1 MTLQGPKIPLLVLI
15 TTFLFSCDAVKRVPE
30 NEYLLTN
37 NTLLINGKKDKTETL
52 NNLLYQKP
60 NSKIPILG
68 TPLRLQIYNLAR
80 NNRDSLFEAWL
91 DETPK
96 RRERLTKRL
105 SKKQLDKLKE
115 SAIGF
120 NNWLKK
126 TGEAPVIVN
135 KEKAEKSLK
144 KLEAYYTNN
153 GWFDVKAAYNIQ
165 KNETKRAEMVYN
177 VETGNPYILDTITEN
192 IKSPII
198 DSLYHKIKKNS
209 FIKKNE
215 QYRSANFSQERE
227 RIATELRNKG
237 VYHFNQDYI
246 TFEVDTLGTGKKVNV
261 DVLIQ
266 NRAIRAQDSVSR
278 QPFNIY
284 KIKDVNIV
292 TDYSFENRNKPFQ
305 DSIFYEGYKLYGYN
319 KIRYRAKALTDA
331 VFINPGEIFKD
342 SDRTLT
348 YRHLNELR
356 TFKYP
361 NIDYIENANNTL
373 TDTIRLTPLKKFS
386 LGFSTDA
393 STSNIQTIGFS
404 LNPSLIIRNVFRGAE
419 TLELSAI
426 GYIGASKD
434 KNNSNDPF
442 FDINEIGA
450 DLKLTIPRFFFP
462 FNTEKIIPKYMSPS
476 TRISLAT
483 TSQTNIGLDKQTFN
497 GIFNYNWVPS
507 AKVTNRLSVFNIQY
521 VRNLNVGN
529 YFNIYDS
536 SFKNLEN
543 IALYSYNT
551 PSQFIGEDENGTSFL
566 IKDRSDD
573 FIKTVLA
580 DTNFQA
586 TNPDK
591 YRSVSSI
598 NERKNRLTENNL
610 ILSSSF
616 SLTNDERTNLFDEDF
631 SIFRLKVELAGNVLS
646 SLSDVLGLKKNSD
659 NRYEIFNVAYSQF
672 VKAEFDYVKHWDF
685 GSKNVLAARSY
696 FGIAIPLGNSS
707 NIPFSKS
714 FFAGGA
720 NDNRA
725 WTAYRLGPGSSES
738 SNEFNEANLKL
749 ALGVEQ
755 RFNVF
760 GNLNGAVF
768 VDAGNIWNVLDDVK
782 NDKATFDNFSAL
794 KDIAVGS
801 GFGLRYDFSFFV
813 FRFDVGFKTYDP
825 SYPNQNRW
833 FNNYNFANAV
843 YNIGINYPF

>member
-1 MTLQGPKIPLLVLI
+1 MKLQRSKILLLVLI
-15 TTFLFSCDAVKRVPE
+15 TALFISCDAVKRVSE
-30 NEYLLTN
+30 NEHLLTG
-37 NTLLINGKKDKTETL
+37 NTVLINGKKDKTETIT
-52 NNLLYQKP
+52 NLLYQKP
-60 NSKIPILG
+60 NSKIPIIG
-68 TPLRLQIYNLAR
+68 TSLRLQIYNLAR

-96 RRERLTKRL
+96 RRDRLTKRL
-105 SKKQLDKLKE
+105 SKKQLVKLKE
-115 SAIGF
+115 SSVGF
-120 NNWLKK
+120 NNWLRK
-126 TGEAPVIVN
+126 TGEAPVIVS
-135 KEKAEKSLK
+135 EDKAKKSIK
-144 KLEAYYTNN
+144 RLEAYYTNN
-153 GWFDVKAAYNIQ
+153 GWFDVKALYDIQ
-165 KNETKRAEMVYN
+165 KKENKRAEVVYN
-177 VETGNPYILDTITEN
+177 VETGTPYVLDTITEK

-198 DSLYHKIKKNS
+198 DSLYGKIKKNS
-209 FIKKNE
+209 LIKKNE
-215 QYRSANFSQERE
+215 QYRSSNFSQERE
-227 RIATELRNKG
+227 RISSQLRNKG
-237 VYHFNQDYI
+237 VFHFNQDYV
-246 TFEVDTLGTGKKVNV
+246 TFEVDTVGTGKKVNV
-261 DVLIQ
+261 DLLIQ
-266 NRAIRAQDSVSR
+266 NRAIRTQDSVR
-278 QPFNIY
+278 REPFNIY
-284 KIKDVNIV
+284 KIKEVNII
-292 TDYSFENRNKPFQ
+292 TDYTFENRNKPFQ
-305 DSIFYEGYKLYGYN
+305 DSITYEGYKLYGYN

-331 VFINPGEIFKD
+331 VFITPGDIFKD

-361 NIDYIENANNTL
+361 NIDYTENTNNTL

-426 GYIGASKD
+426 GSIGASKD
-434 KNNSNDPF
+434 KNNPNDPF

-483 TSQTNIGLDKQTFN
+483 TSQTNIGLDKQTFS
-497 GIFNYNWVPS
+497 GIFNYNWSPS
-507 AKVTNRLSVFNIQY
+507 TKVTNRLDVFNIQY

-536 SFKNLEN
+536 SFRNLQN
-543 IALYSYNT
+543 IALNSYNT
-551 PSQFIGEDENGTSFL
+551 PAEFIGVNNDGNNIL
-566 IKDRSDD
+566 IKDKSDE
-573 FIKTVLA
+573 FINLVLG
-580 DTNFQA
+580 DTGYEA
-586 TNPDK
+586 TNADK
-591 YRSVSSI
+591 YKTVSSI

-659 NRYEIFNVAYSQF
+659 NRYEIFKVAYSQF
-672 VKAEFDYVKHWDF
+672 IKTEFDYVKHWDL
-685 GSKNVLAARSY
+685 GGKNVLAARSY
-696 FGIAIPLGNSS
+696 FGIAIPLGNST

-749 ALGVEQ
+749 ALSVEQ

-760 GNLNGAVF
+760 GKLNGAVF

-782 NDKATFDNFSAL
+782 DDNASFNNFSAL

-801 GFGLRYDFSFFV
+801 GFGLRYDFSFFI

-825 SYPNQNRW
+825 SYQDQKRW
-833 FNNYNFANAV
+833 FNDYNFSNAV